1 MTFFCPGRRV
11 PPVAVVIAAALLFAL
26 FGPACGAQTPQ
37 VRSSAARAAEAAAS
51 ANVPE
56 TPLPPGG
63 VSLLPDDAL
72 AAFTVAGQSARVEM
86 TRVPVAGQPFRDAL
100 RLRTKAGAPFPNI
113 YAAQIQA
120 TPTGGVKK
128 GDVLLATFYVRG
140 VEGGQPETGETQT
153 EFVFE
158 RAGEPY
164 TKSAEKNIA
173 MPRGEW
179 RKINI
184 PFTAAEDL
192 ATGQAHLS
200 FRLGYPA
207 QVFELGGFRLL
218 NYENRVALKDLP
230 RTPVTYAGR
239 EPNAAWRKPAQ
250 ARIRKIRM
258 ADLTIT
264 VRDSKG
270 RPVKNAF
277 VTVRMKR
284 HAFPFGSAVAAE
296 GLLADTP
303 DARRYQQ
310 KVPQLFNRVVMENDL
325 KWPQW
330 EENADR
336 AKRGVAWLRAKNIE
350 VRGHNLIWPSW
361 RNSPRDLKNLSGDKA
376 ALAKRIRDHITS
388 EAAAMKGQL
397 VEWDV
402 INEPFD
408 NHDVMDILGRDAMI
422 EWFRLARAADPGPR
436 LFLNDY
442 PPLDGAA
449 VGNSHLNAFEQN
461 IRFLKD
467 GGAPIGGIGFQGHF
481 GGSLIPPARVVSGLD
496 RFGKFGLPIA
506 ITEFDVNTDDEQLQA
521 DYLRDFFTAAF
532 SHPAVNS
539 IVMWGFWEG
548 RHWLPAAALYRRD
561 WTIKPN
567 GQAYNDLVFKNWWT
581 NANGKTGAN
590 GTYAVRGFLGDYD
603 VTVVTGGKTIHVPAR
618 LTRTAAPITVIL
630 R

>member
-1 MTFFCPGRRV
+1 MIAYRTGR
-11 PPVAVVIAAALLFAL
+11 PVLLVAAVAAVLVTR
-26 FGPACGAQTPQ
+26 FGPAWGAQTLNPLS
-37 VRSSAARAAEAAAS
+37 VGGRAPPAAA
-51 ANVPE
+51 ANAPE
-56 TPLPPGG
+56 SPLPPGG
-63 VSLLPDDAL
+63 ASLLPNDAL
-72 AAFTVAGQSARVEM
+72 SAFTIAGQGERVEM
-86 TRVPVAGQPFRDAL
+86 TRVPVAGQPFGDAL
-100 RLRTKAGAPFPNI
+100 RLRTRPGAPFPNI

-120 TPTGGVKK
+120 TPSAGVKK

-173 MPRGEW
+173 MPRGGEW
-179 RKINI
+179 RQINL

-192 ATGQAHLS
+192 APGQAHVS

-239 EPNAAWRKPAQ
+239 EPDAAWRKAAQ

-258 ADLTIT
+258 ADLT
-264 VRDSKG
+264 VRVVDGKG
-270 RPVKNAF
+270 KPVKNA
-277 VTVRMKR
+277 VVAVRMKR

-296 GLLADTP
+296 MLLADTP

-310 KVPQLFNRVVMENDL
+310 MVPRLFNRVVMENDL

-330 EENADR
+330 EENPDR

-350 VRGHNLIWPSW
+350 VRGHTLIWPSW
-361 RNSPRDLKNLSGDKA
+361 RNSPRDLQSLAGDKT
-376 ALAKRIRDHITS
+376 ALARRIRDHITN
-388 EAAAMKGQL
+388 EATAMRGQL

-402 INEPFD
+402 VNEPFD
-408 NHDVMDILGRDAMI
+408 NHDVTDILGRDSLK
-422 EWFRLARAADPGPR
+422 EWFRLARAADPEPT

-449 VGNSHLNAFEQN
+449 VGNPHLNAFEQN

-496 RFGKFGLPIA
+496 RFSKFGLPIA
-506 ITEFDVNTDDEQLQA
+506 ITEFDVNTDDEQIQA

-539 IVMWGFWEG
+539 IILWGFWEG
-548 RHWLPAAALYRRD
+548 RHWLPAAALWRRD

-567 GQAYNDLVFKNWWT
+567 GQAYTDLVLRDWWT
-581 NANGKTGAN
+581 NADGKTGAAGN
-590 GTYAVRGFLGDYD
+590 YAVRGFLGDYV
-603 VTVVTGGKTIHVPAR
+603 VTVSAGGKKTSVPMR
-618 LTRTAAPITVIL
+618 LTSRSAPL
-630 R
+630 RVTLR